1 MKAEAGK
8 EMSRPG
14 MEIRGKM
21 EEFAGKGE
29 AKLGEFERNPKH

>member
-8 EMSRPG
+8 ELGSPG
-14 MEIRGKM
+14 MGIRGKM

-29 AKLGEFERNPKH
+29 AKLGEFERTPKH